1 MKRSPWVTV
10 LVLIAGFGVIFLGGL
25 FYTVRSWTHSE
36 VRIPSSHAILRLKL
50 EGVIM
55 DSTRFL
61 RQLDEYADDKK
72 VRAIVVEINSPGGAV
87 GPSQEIYSE
96 LKKVKAELK
105 KPIVVVANG
114 VMASGGYYVAVAAD
128 KILVQPGT
136 LTGSIGVIMGFMNL
150 EKLYDWAKVE
160 RYSLSTGKFKDSGA
174 EYRAMR
180 EDEKQLFQE
189 LLSGVW
195 KQFKTA
201 VAEGRNLKPEIV
213 NEYADGRILTGEQA
227 VQLGFA
233 DQFGTRKDAYDLAA
247 ELAGLGK
254 DYELFDAPK
263 VRSWNIEWLVSDE
276 EGAESKLA
284 VATEKALRRIMGAE
298 HANQPMFLMPGNW

>member
-114 VMASGGYYVAVAAD
+114 VMAD
-128 KILVQPGT
+128 
-136 LTGSIGVIMGFMNL
+136 
-150 EKLYDWAKVE
+150 
-160 RYSLSTGKFKDSGA
+160 
-174 EYRAMR
+174 
-180 EDEKQLFQE
+180 
-189 LLSGVW
+189 
-195 KQFKTA
+195 
-201 VAEGRNLKPEIV
+201 
-213 NEYADGRILTGEQA
+213 
-227 VQLGFA
+227 
-233 DQFGTRKDAYDLAA
+233 RKS
-247 ELAGLGK
+247 
-254 DYELFDAPK
+254 
-263 VRSWNIEWLVSDE
+263 VV
-276 EGAESKLA
+276 
-284 VATEKALRRIMGAE
+284 
-298 HANQPMFLMPGNW
+298 